1 MLAVV
6 YDSLRRG
13 GSRKKS
19 KSKRSTPSALDSAP
33 IELGFGYSFPGSIG
47 VALTLPNREGLFA
60 DEVITQATEAI
71 FDLALSYRDQYK
83 IAQMARRLGPEP
95 VKAMYDWAEAHVTH
109 GYGVGIE
116 WRRSEAQTRDM
127 TVQFEEMVVLRDQL
141 KKTTIDT
148 RIEATGDLVAV
159 DMDARTF
166 RIRQDDG
173 DEIEG
178 TFTNAISSD
187 QAARIP
193 ARYLADIVKQSKV
206 VQALEEPE
214 PDTFA
219 LQLLRPIG

>member
-1 MLAVV
+1 
-6 YDSLRRG
+6 
-13 GSRKKS
+13 
-19 KSKRSTPSALDSAP
+19 
-33 IELGFGYSFPGSIG
+33 
-47 VALTLPNREGLFA
+47 
-60 DEVITQATEAI
+60 
-71 FDLALSYRDQYK
+71 
-83 IAQMARRLGPEP
+83 MARRLGPEP